1 MLITPLSFVLLAS
14 PLGVLGSLQ
23 RTNVKDNSLITD
35 PQQECKYYYNEKAT
49 KARVNFPP
57 VWQPAKLLAN
67 DTAGQ
72 AKWNS
77 IKGSV
82 PMDVSVK
89 ALVNGDFSPTLRN
102 YPTNDPD
109 CWWTA
114 RQCTT
119 PKHSGVP
126 ADIATVP
133 EPLTTGYGF
142 DDGPNCSHNAF
153 YDYLQKNNQKATM
166 FFIGSNVMGWPLEAQ
181 RALYDGHEICVH
193 TWSHPHMTTLTSEV
207 AFAELWY
214 SKPFFLSLKDHPLRP
229 YPSFPAMQAIKTVVG
244 VTPTC
249 WRVGHSPR
257 LLSFVL
263 TYYDLK
269 PPFGDVDDRI
279 RAIANGLGLKNI
291 LWKYDTFD
299 WQVGPS
305 SSTKPETIDANY
317 QAFIN
322 AAKNGTFD
330 REGGIILT
338 HEASNFTMSEAIKFY
353 PALKAAFKH
362 IVPVGVA
369 MNWTRPYLEQEYL
382 LPSFSEYI
390 SGNTTKPLPAAA
402 VSRLTGTNG
411 GLRTQW
417 TLSGVL
423 VLVLIMSR
431 TM

>member
-1 MLITPLSFVLLAS
+1 MLITPLFFALLS
-14 PLGVLGSLQ
+14 SSLGVLGSLQ
-23 RTNVKDNSLITD
+23 RTNVKDNSLIAD

-82 PMDVSVK
+82 PTDVSVK
-89 ALVNGDFSPTLRN
+89 ALVNGDFSPTLRS

-193 TWSHPHMTTLTSEV
+193 TWSHLHMTTLTSEV

-214 SKPFFLSLKDHPLRP
+214 SKPFF
-229 YPSFPAMQAIKTVVG
+229 MQAIKTIVG

-249 WRVGHSPR
+249 WR
-257 LLSFVL
+257 
-263 TYYDLK
+263 

-305 SSTKPETIDANY
+305 STTKPETIDANY

-322 AAKNGTFD
+322 AVKNGTFN

-353 PALKAAFKH
+353 PALKAAFRH

-402 VSRLTGTNG
+402 ISRLTGKNG

-417 TLSGVL
+417 SFSGIFV
-423 VLVLIMSR
+423 VVLIVFW
-431 TM
+431 TMQ

>member
-1 MLITPLSFVLLAS
+1 MLITPLSFVLLSS

-82 PMDVSVK
+82 PTDVSVK
-89 ALVNGDFSPTLRN
+89 ALVNGDFSPTLRS

-193 TWSHPHMTTLTSEV
+193 TWSHPHMTTLASEV

-214 SKPFFLSLKDHPLRP
+214 TVCGRL
-229 YPSFPAMQAIKTVVG
+229 MQAIKTVVG

-249 WRVGHSPR
+249 WR
-257 LLSFVL
+257 
-263 TYYDLK
+263 

-291 LWKYDTFD
+291 LWRYDTFD

-305 SSTKPETIDANY
+305 STTKPETIDANY

-353 PALKAAFKH
+353 PTLKAAFKH